1 MWFFCFKYW
10 QTAFELK
17 NLFVRVY
24 ISERKK
30 QKLMYLLINGIWL
43 TLVFV
48 MYSFLYKTTVNKELK
63 WETAILGLS
72 LLPVLIIL
80 GFYIDSIRKMS
91 QVIKAMPFVK
101 RSEKTVFIL
110 FLILALYCIATLV
123 VFLLICVPSRKLN

>member
-24 ISERKK
+24 IAERKK
-30 QKLMYLLINGIWL
+30 QKLIYLLINVILL

-48 MYSFLYKTTVNKELK
+48 IYALVYTTTVNKKLK
-63 WETAILGLS
+63 WETAFLGLT
-72 LLPVLIIL
+72 LLPVLVIL
-80 GFYIDSIRKMS
+80 GFYIESIRKMS
-91 QVIKAMPFVK
+91 QVIKVMPFVK

-110 FLILALYCIATLV
+110 FLILALYCISTIV
-123 VFLLICVPSRKLN
+123 VFLLICVTAR

>member
-48 MYSFLYKTTVNKELK
+48 LYSFLYKTTVNKELK